1 MEEYLQRLNILD
13 VIKCAWKL
21 KVMENNNEI
30 WKDRKVIKQKIQVAE
45 TERAFT
51 ALEKRLL
58 ERKRCYKKRITRK
71 KEREGHAQRWKQDYS

>member
-30 WKDRKVIKQKIQVAE
+30 WKDRKVIK
-45 TERAFT
+45 
-51 ALEKRLL
+51 
-58 ERKRCYKKRITRK
+58 
-71 KEREGHAQRWKQDYS
+71 